1 MTLSNYL
8 EANPVVGERV
18 FLHHSCQVVGDVTL
32 GDDSSVWCN
41 TVLRGD
47 VNRILIGRGT
57 NVQDLTMGHVSHKTT
72 EKPEGSPLVI
82 GDYVT
87 VGHSVILH
95 GCSIGNECLIGMGS
109 IIMDD
114 AVIPDHV
121 MIGAGSLISPAK
133 VLESGMLYMG
143 RPAKLVRALTAGE
156 ISNLRYSA
164 EHYMRVKNNYLK
176 ECHEVL
182 KK

>member
-114 AVIPDHV
+114 VMVPDRV
-121 MIGAGSLISPAK
+121 LIAAGSLISPGK
-133 VLESGMLYMG
+133 LLESGKLYKG
-143 RPAKLVRALTAGE
+143 SPAKMIRDLSEDE
-156 ISNLRYSA
+156 IEYLRYSA
-164 EHYMRVKNNYLK
+164 EHYMRLKNNYLNSSN
-176 ECHEVL
+176 L
-182 KK
+182 

>member
-1 MTLSNYL
+1 MSVSAYL
-8 EANPVVGERV
+8 GIVPVIGERV
-18 FLHHSCQVVGDVTL
+18 FLHPSCQVIGDVTL

-47 VNRILIGRGT
+47 VNRIVIGRGT
-57 NVQDLTMGHVSHKTT
+57 NVQDLTMGHVSHRTSD
-72 EKPEGSPLVI
+72 KPDGSPLIV

-87 VGHSVILH
+87 IGHSVIIH
-95 GCSIGNECLIGMGS
+95 GCTIGNECLIGMGS

-121 MIGAGSLISPAK
+121 MIGAGSLVSPGK

-143 RPAKLVRALTAGE
+143 RPAKAVRALTEEE
-156 ISNLRYSA
+156 IAYLRYSA
-164 EHYMRVKNNYLK
+164 EHYMNGKDNYLK
-176 ECHEVL
+176 DS
-182 KK
+182 KP